1 MRDELEYNQD
11 YHLQIVGIYYT
22 GNGRYISRLPLKTIL
37 ELRPEPDNRY
47 DSYAV
52 SVWHQDRKLG
62 YIPKTRNRPFFDAL
76 VNDTFDLTCL
86 LGCYIPSARKPNSR
100 SKRRYKFQPERADI
114 TIHTYSTPIE
124 WRPAVFYPEDSMAY

>member
-1 MRDELEYNQD
+1 MLNKLEYNKD

-22 GNGRYISRLPLKTIL
+22 GNGKYLSRLPPKTIL
-37 ELRPEPDNRY
+37 DLKPEPDNKY

-52 SVWHQDRKLG
+52 SVWHNTFKLG
-62 YIPKTRNRPFFDAL
+62 YIPKTRNKPFFNAL
-76 VNDTFDLTCL
+76 MKEIFELTCL
-86 LGCYIPSARKPNSR
+86 LGYYIPSSRKNNSH
-100 SKRRYKFQPERADI
+100 SKKRDKLQPERANI